1 MSALAEAPGVIG
13 VSTRVYVEIADV
25 MQLFGCKQSKAS
37 NYIKDINKKVK
48 EDGGMAFPAG
58 KANKY
63 LFSEMSKLPIE
74 DINKVLEENDRRE
87 ELCES

>member
-37 NYIKDINKKVK
+37 NYIKDTTLPGICT
-48 EDGGMAFPAG
+48 AFFDERPRGVRNAG
-58 KANKY
+58 
-63 LFSEMSKLPIE
+63 
-74 DINKVLEENDRRE
+74 
-87 ELCES
+87 